1 MSRYILF
8 PVLFIFAF
16 SCQYFNAF
24 FNAEKSFNSA
34 ISEIKKMDA
43 TLSENA
49 GVFSYANEV
58 QLSSTVQKN
67 LDLSIKQAWKII
79 EFYTD
84 SADYAD
90 DAIFLIA
97 RAHFFLKNY
106 PKSSELFSDL
116 IDNYPQS
123 EYWQEAWLWL
133 ADSYLADGD
142 TIRSA
147 NALESAS
154 LKNFYP
160 EFEVKLLTR
169 RGALAFDG
177 NEHELALAYY
187 NQALKLSDDDNVKMT
202 IHLRLAESYYKI
214 GDFDQSLLNA
224 SIAYD
229 EDVDPDISR
238 KALRQIILVYIAK
251 KDVIYT
257 LKWIEEGRSNFDNL
271 VDFPWYELQRG
282 QLYLKRGDWP
292 KAKSQWQQVLED
304 YPTTYESAL
313 AAFNISEYYRLET
326 GEYDSSYS
334 YILKASEAAV
344 KKYPKKFEYLIN
356 WKSRLK
362 SVVGLIKDVSL
373 DSLILNRV
381 EKDSAYYSDLAN
393 FQLLLQE
400 IQLELQEEM
409 PVQTVVTTTT
419 NQYRL
424 TSSTTGGVEM
434 DGNDDVDISEY
445 INTDS
450 LRSILEKLKAIKM
463 DSLDLTAIDSAQI
476 DSLETIS
483 VAIQKNLFKGK
494 KLNFKNPSEV
504 KVNLKKNLFNLA
516 ENLLIDFE
524 DFNTAMVYYREYLNY
539 FKDDSTH
546 RDRALFALGYIDW
559 RNDRKPE
566 NISYFDEILEHYPDS
581 PSAQKVYFVRG
592 IEIID
597 EQQVMKNNFEEKYN
611 QAQNLYF
618 TENYDSSLAILSEL
632 FEDEEFTTMIPKTL
646 LMKALIYRDGL
657 KNVDSLLSVYRSL
670 QSDYANSV
678 EYKSVK
684 AEYDIL
690 NKYISEKK
698 NVNND
703 SSFIEATDTLA
714 VSPVDT
720 VMNLKTEMLADT
732 TVSDNTEQK
741 QKAPGKEMIEEDKIG
756 EEKIERIDP
765 EKKIKD
771 TRETESE
778 ESLEK
783 NKK

>member
-1 MSRYILF
+1 MSRYFLF
-8 PVLFIFAF
+8 PFLFFFAF

-49 GVFSYANEV
+49 GVFSYANEI
-58 QLSSTVQKN
+58 QLSSAAQKN

-97 RAHFFLKNY
+97 RAHFFLKDY

-142 TIRSA
+142 TLRSG
-147 NALESAS
+147 NTLETAS

-160 EFEVKLLTR
+160 EYEVKLLTR

-177 NEHELALAYY
+177 NDHELALAYY

-214 GDFDQSLLNA
+214 EDYDQSLLNA

-257 LKWIEEGRSNFDNL
+257 LKWIEEGRSNLDNL

-282 QLYLKRGDWP
+282 QLYLKRGDWT

-313 AAFNISEYYRLET
+313 AALYISEYYRMET

-344 KKYPKKFEYLIN
+344 KKYPQKLEYLRN

-362 SVVGLIKDVSL
+362 SVVGMIKDVSL

-381 EKDSAYYSDLAN
+381 EKDSAYYSDLEN

-409 PVQTVVTTTT
+409 PEQVITTPTA
-419 NQYRL
+419 NQYRP
-424 TSSTTGGVEM
+424 TYSTGAEK
-434 DGNDDVDISEY
+434 DGADEVDLSEY

-450 LRSILEKLKAIKM
+450 LRSIFEKLKTMKM
-463 DSLDLTAIDSAQI
+463 DSLNLTAIDSAQI

-483 VAIQKNLFKGK
+483 MAIQKDLFKGK

-516 ENLLIDFE
+516 ENLLIEFE

-546 RDRALFALGYIDW
+546 LDRALFALGYIDW
-559 RNDRKPE
+559 RNGKDPE
-566 NISYFDEILEHYPDS
+566 KISYFDEILQHNPES

-597 EQQVMKNNFEEKYN
+597 EHQVMNNNFEKKYN
-611 QAQNLYF
+611 LAQNLYF
-618 TENYDSSLAILSEL
+618 AENYDSSLAILSDL
-632 FEDEEFTTMIPKTL
+632 FEDEEFSTMIPKTL

-670 QSDYANSV
+670 QSDYANSA
-678 EYKSVK
+678 EYKSIK

-690 NKYISEKK
+690 NKYILEKES
-698 NVNND
+698 VNTD
-703 SSFIEATDTLA
+703 SSLIEAADTLA
-714 VSPVDT
+714 VFPVDT
-720 VMNLKTEMLADT
+720 VMNLKSATLADT
-732 TVSDNTEQK
+732 TVSNKTEQK
-741 QKAPGKEMIEEDKIG
+741 QEVTGQKMIEKEKIVK
-756 EEKIERIDP
+756 EKIEKIDL
-765 EKKIKD
+765 EKVVKDKKD
-771 TRETESE
+771 TKPE
-778 ESLEK
+778 E
-783 NKK
+783 

>member
-1 MSRYILF
+1 MSRYFLF
-8 PVLFIFAF
+8 PFLFLFAF

-34 ISEIKKMDA
+34 ILEIKKMDA

-49 GVFSYANEV
+49 GVFSYANEI
-58 QLSSTVQKN
+58 QLSSTAQKN
-67 LDLSIKQAWKII
+67 LELSIKQAWKII

-97 RAHFFLKNY
+97 RAHFFLKDY

-123 EYWQEAWLWL
+123 EFWQEAWLWL
-133 ADSYLADGD
+133 ADSYLANGD
-142 TIRSA
+142 TLRSG
-147 NALESAS
+147 NTLESAS

-160 EFEVKLLTR
+160 EYEVKLLTR

-177 NEHELALAYY
+177 NDHELALAYY

-214 GDFDQSLLNA
+214 KDYDQSLLNA

-229 EDVDPDISR
+229 EDVDPDITR

-257 LKWIEEGRSNFDNL
+257 LKWIEEGRSNLDNL

-292 KAKSQWQQVLED
+292 KAKSQWQQILED
-304 YPTTYESAL
+304 YPTSYESTL
-313 AAFNISEYYRLET
+313 AAFYISEYYRMET

-344 KKYPKKFEYLIN
+344 KKYPQKLEYLRN

-381 EKDSAYYSDLAN
+381 EKDSSYYSDPEN

-409 PVQTVVTTTT
+409 PEQVITTPTA
-419 NQYRL
+419 NQYRP
-424 TSSTTGGVEM
+424 TYSTVMGAEK
-434 DGNDDVDISEY
+434 DDADEVDFSEY
-445 INTDS
+445 INSDS
-450 LRSILEKLKAIKM
+450 LRSIFEKLKMMKM
-463 DSLDLTAIDSAQI
+463 DSLNLTAIDSAQI

-483 VAIQKNLFKGK
+483 IAIQKNLFKGK
-494 KLNFKNPSEV
+494 KLSFKNPSVV
-504 KVNLKKNLFNLA
+504 KVNLKKNLFKLA
-516 ENLLIDFE
+516 ENLLIEFE
-524 DFNTAMVYYREYLNY
+524 DFNTAMAYYQEYLNY

-546 RDRALFALGYIDW
+546 RDRALFVLGYIDW
-559 RNDRKPE
+559 RNGKNPE
-566 NISYFDEILEHYPDS
+566 KISYFDEILQHNPNS
-581 PSAQKVYFVRG
+581 PSAKKVYFVRG

-597 EQQVMKNNFEEKYN
+597 ENQIMKNNFEKKYN
-611 QAQNLYF
+611 LAQNFYF
-618 TENYDSSLAILSEL
+618 AENYDSSLTILSDL
-632 FEDEEFTTMIPKTL
+632 FGAEEFSTMIPKTL

-670 QSDYANSV
+670 QLDYANSA
-678 EYKSVK
+678 EYKSIK
-684 AEYDIL
+684 TEYDIL
-690 NKYISEKK
+690 NKYILGKE
-698 NVNND
+698 NANTD
-703 SSFIEATDTLA
+703 SSFIDAADTLA
-714 VSPVDT
+714 VVPVDT
-720 VMNLKTEMLADT
+720 GMNLKSATPADT
-732 TVSDNTEQK
+732 TVSIKTEKK
-741 QKAPGKEMIEEDKIG
+741 QKVAGKEMIEE
-756 EEKIERIDP
+756 EKIFI
-765 EKKIKD
+765 EKFRKMD
-771 TRETESE
+771 
-778 ESLEK
+778 LEK
-783 NKK
+783 NKKDKKDTKPEEQ